1 MCCVVRYQLDG
12 TIRPCHQSSTP
23 RDWYW
28 CSLEEERTAGH
39 YPLLTIVLTRWGYQK
54 MKITSP
60 PCHWALYFLYR
71 SSWPNHLAC
80 KKCKTPIFLTMAQN
94 KLKAAAEITRS
105 TLEWKANYLACK
117 TVKTHFWKLAGL
129 GIYNPIIFCTM
140 CILYHNLQS
149 VLSAS
154 PLINDP
160 IRIFP

>member
-60 PCHWALYFLYR
+60 PCHWALYFLYH

-80 KKCKTPIFLTMAQN
+80 KKCKTPLVWQWLKTNWMQQL
-94 KLKAAAEITRS
+94 KLPDQLWSERRFTWPA
-105 TLEWKANYLACK
+105 
-117 TVKTHFWKLAGL
+117 KLSWLISENLRDWEFTTQSFPVRCAFCII
-129 GIYNPIIFCTM
+129 IYNLHYQPV
-140 CILYHNLQS
+140 H
-149 VLSAS
+149 
-154 PLINDP
+154 
-160 IRIFP
+160 